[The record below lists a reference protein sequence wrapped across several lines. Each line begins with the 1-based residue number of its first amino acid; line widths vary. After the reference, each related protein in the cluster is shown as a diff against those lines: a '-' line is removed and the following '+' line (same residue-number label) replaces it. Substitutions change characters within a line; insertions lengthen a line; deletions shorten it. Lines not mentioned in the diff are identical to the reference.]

1 MLRLTLAWER
11 HPPLGAALAP
21 VGRDDGT
28 ASTGAQVGATGSSF
42 EVVRSKEVCYHGAAL
57 RVHIV
62 MEALLVG
69 CADGNETP

>member
-1 MLRLTLAWER
+1 VLYLTLAWER
-11 HPPLGAALAP
+11 CPPLYNALAP

-28 ASTGAQVGATGSSF
+28 ASTRAQVGATGSSF

-57 RVHIV
+57 RVHVV

-69 CADGNETP
+69 CADANETP